1 MCDKIINDADSV
13 PTNVTNTIITN
24 IASAVLVNSDD
35 KKVKYKMDCYIL
47 YIVLLVIMLPL
58 IIAII
63 WCHYTEKKKRIGALA
78 I

>member
-63 WCHYTEKKKRIGALA
+63 WCHYTEKKNVLA
-78 I
+78 H